1 MGLEPTRHGA
11 TLVVKKIMDALLA
24 RFAHITWLDADKI
37 SGLSLVCSLLVNIL
51 FSKRM
56 MIGGLFALFSVLF
69 LDALDGAVARVKGQ
83 ATSKEGW
90 IVDVSVDRISEVF
103 ISIALSRVFIFLA
116 IFNTGLTIYS
126 YKFKRCVIIPLRQF
140 LFFILIFYFIIKSQP
155 ITLLLE
161 GVLFDW

>member
-1 MGLEPTRHGA
+1 MESTRHEA
-11 TLVVKKIMDALLA
+11 IVVVKKIMDALMA
-24 RFAHITWLDADKI
+24 RFAHIRWLDADKI
-37 SGLSLVCSLLVNIL
+37 SGLSLVCSLLVYVL

-56 MIGGLFALFSVLF
+56 MIGGIFALFSVLF
-69 LDALDGAVARVKGQ
+69 LDALDGAVARAKGQ

-90 IVDVSVDRISEVF
+90 IVDVSVDRISEAF

-126 YKFKRCVIIPLRQF
+126 YKFKRCIIIPLRQI
-140 LFFILIFYFIIKSQP
+140 LFFILIFYFIIQSKP
-155 ITLLLE
+155 ITFLLE